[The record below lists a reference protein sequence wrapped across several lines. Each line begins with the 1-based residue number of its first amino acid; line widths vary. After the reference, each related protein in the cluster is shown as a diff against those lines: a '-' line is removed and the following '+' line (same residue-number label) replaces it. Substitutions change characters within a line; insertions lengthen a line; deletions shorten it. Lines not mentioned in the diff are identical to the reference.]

1 MKKAVFLLS
10 CLLLAQPALAQKR
23 ACVKDEFNLLSQMAK
38 SAGYEW
44 PGTLKTCTAD
54 ENPGFAIYWSGPAS
68 GSAMNA
74 TLLSNPNRMQFT
86 RGGSIRLFCMQ
97 VVGGKWVAT
106 GKDCP

>member
-1 MKKAVFLLS
+1 MKKIILILACSFLTQQVF
-10 CLLLAQPALAQKR
+10 AQKR
-23 ACVKDEFNLLSQMAK
+23 ECVNEEFNLLSQMAK

-54 ENPGFAIYWSGPAS
+54 ENPGFAIYWSGPAT
-68 GSAMNA
+68 GGAMNA
-74 TLLSNPNRMQFT
+74 TLMGNPNRMQFT

-97 VVGGKWVAT
+97 VVGGQWVAT